1 MFDTHCHLNF
11 KAFDKNLDEVIKKAQ
26 KAGVETIVIP
36 GTDVVT
42 SKKAVEIA
50 EKYGGVYAAVGIHPH
65 HVFEIFKSSMPFSRQ
80 QNKGKSWL
88 EKASSLN
95 QIEELLKNPKVL
107 AVGEIGLD
115 RHIYKKTKYADYQVD
130 EDFINLQRKL
140 FLEQLKLAKKYQK
153 TLIIHN
159 RQAKKDLLELLNT
172 YYFLLNTKI
181 VFHCCEPDDELLY
194 FAIKNNIFIGVDG
207 DVVYSPEKQKFI
219 KKVPLDL
226 LVLETDSPFL
236 SPFRKFPNTPEN
248 LKYIAEFVTK
258 LKDISIEDL
267 IKTTTKNANKLFFKE

>member
-11 KAFDKNLDEVIKKAQ
+11 KAFDKNLDDVINRAKEV
-26 KAGVETIVIP
+26 GVENIVIP
-36 GTDVVT
+36 GTDVAT

-50 EKYGGVYAAVGIHPH
+50 EKYEEIYAAVGIHPH

-95 QIEELLKNPKVL
+95 QIEELLKHPKVL

-115 RHIYKKTKYADYQVD
+115 RHIYQKTKYGDYQVN
-130 EDFINLQRKL
+130 EDFINLQKEL

-172 YYFLLNTKI
+172 CDYLTDI
-181 VFHCCEPDDELLY
+181 QAVFHCCEPDDELLD

-207 DVVYSPEKQKFI
+207 DVVYDSQKQQFI
-219 KKVPLDL
+219 KKVPFDL

-248 LKYIAEFVTK
+248 LKYIAEFVAK
-258 LKDISIEDL
+258 LKSISVEDL
-267 IKTTTKNANKLFFKE
+267 IEKTTKNANKLFSKT